1 MPHLHDQAAEILEQ
15 SKTGQA
21 VVLNA
26 LPASQAFKEAHFMI
40 ACSGTVTL
48 EAGIA
53 GVPGLVIYHLSLAN
67 RIFAKWFYKPATPVL
82 PDIIL
87 GCHFYPFLL
96 PPHLDAKNITTL
108 TEQALGDIEKRNKEG
123 KKMSEQLKSVLNPDG
138 KKFSERLKTALR
150 TLS

>member
-1 MPHLHDQAAEILEQ
+1 MFIVARQPCFGNSPAFAGNAGGGLPADTKKPSIRFSLPLLPHLHDQAAEILEQ

-67 RIFAKWFYKPATPVL
+67 RIFAKWFYKPRPL
-82 PDIIL
+82 YCRIL
-87 GCHFYPFLL
+87 F
-96 PPHLDAKNITTL
+96 
-108 TEQALGDIEKRNKEG
+108 
-123 KKMSEQLKSVLNPDG
+123 
-138 KKFSERLKTALR
+138 
-150 TLS
+150 